1 MLVCIFFCTF
11 RTRDRGCSAHPAFPA
26 PLLGVALRPLFMGE
40 GLSNNSGASRGENA
54 EVCLKA
60 LLKLGADSIAV
71 ILRRPQRGRLEGRR
85 GGWRILLSWLLS
97 HLRMTAL

>member
-1 MLVCIFFCTF
+1 
-11 RTRDRGCSAHPAFPA
+11 
-26 PLLGVALRPLFMGE
+26 MGE
-40 GLSNNSGASRGENA
+40 GLSNSSGASRGENA

-60 LLKLGADSIAV
+60 LLKLGTDSIAV

-85 GGWRILLSWLLS
+85 RGWRILRGSLRS